1 MEVQQKWRLGIGGV
15 FFKVEEFTTLF
26 FFYADGNDLGER
38 HK

>member
-26 FFYADGNDLGER
+26 FYADGNDLGER
-38 HK
+38 DK